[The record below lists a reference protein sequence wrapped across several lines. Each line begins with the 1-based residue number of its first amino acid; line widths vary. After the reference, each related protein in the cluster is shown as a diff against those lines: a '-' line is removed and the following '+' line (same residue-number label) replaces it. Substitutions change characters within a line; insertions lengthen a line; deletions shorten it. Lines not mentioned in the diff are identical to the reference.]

1 MLGGPLANPAGLAS
15 DSPHMLNIMYF
26 FYPGNTHQNIVG
38 AGSLQKEEGGDEI
51 IG

>member
-1 MLGGPLANPAGLAS
+1 
-15 DSPHMLNIMYF
+15 MYF

-38 AGSLQKEEGGDEI
+38 AGSLQKEEGGEEI